1 MRRLFATAVL
11 AVFTFVLHAP
21 AAVFT
26 VTSTANT
33 GVGSLRQAIT
43 DANDAAGADVINFNI
58 QGTGVQVIA
67 LSSALPV
74 ITGPVTIDGYLQ
86 QPGASANTLSS
97 GNNAVIRVELRGGG
111 TGSTSGASGL
121 AITAGNSVVRGL
133 AINGFPGRGIDLSG
147 SGNNRIEG
155 CFIGTDAAGTA
166 PLGNRVGV
174 AVNGPG
180 NIIGGTTPA
189 ARNVISASSNPFGDF
204 NSHGISI
211 TGGSGNL
218 VQGNFIG
225 TDKNGTAILPNN
237 GAGVALSSTATTT
250 TIGGTSSAAR
260 NIISGNN
267 QGISVSSSGATVQGN
282 IIGLDVNGTV
292 RLPNSA
298 SGVSLISG
306 VNTIGGAVAGAGNVI
321 SGNNGSGIVMDG
333 GPA

>member
-1 MRRLFATAVL
+1 MRGRSRSGYSVPLILNTLGSTRSLLFAKRARNHPRLPRAFGSRRGRTYRS
-11 AVFTFVLHAP
+11 HAQTLRDRRSCRFHLRP
-21 AAVFT
+21 PRAGCRVY
-26 VTSTANT
+26 
-33 GVGSLRQAIT
+33 GDLDGQHGRWLLRQAIT
-43 DANDAAGADVINFNI
+43 DANGAAGADVINFNI

-218 VQGNFIG
+218 I
-225 TDKNGTAILPNN
+225 
-237 GAGVALSSTATTT
+237 
-250 TIGGTSSAAR
+250 TI
-260 NIISGNN
+260 
-267 QGISVSSSGATVQGN
+267 
-282 IIGLDVNGTV
+282 
-292 RLPNSA
+292 P
-298 SGVSLISG
+298 
-306 VNTIGGAVAGAGNVI
+306 AV
-321 SGNNGSGIVMDG
+321 
-333 GPA
+333 PPKEP